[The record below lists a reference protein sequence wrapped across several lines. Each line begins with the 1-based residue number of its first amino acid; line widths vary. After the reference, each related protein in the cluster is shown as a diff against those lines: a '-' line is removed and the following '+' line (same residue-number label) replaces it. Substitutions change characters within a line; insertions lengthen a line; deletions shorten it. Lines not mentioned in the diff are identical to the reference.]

1 MLKTI
6 KEAFTDFSHLL
17 FPHNCIGCGTDIL
30 QNDAVLCAKCFE
42 ELPYTNFLQHPDNPI
57 EKIFYGR
64 IKTEHAGSLLYF
76 TKNSIVQSLVFAL
89 KYKGDKEAGF
99 FLGRLLGMELAQCG
113 RFDDIDAIVPLPLNE
128 KKEKK
133 RGYNQALV
141 IAEGMQM
148 EWEKPILKNAVIRKH
163 FTETQTKKG
172 RTARW
177 QNMEDVFEV
186 RNEEEV
192 SGKHLLVID
201 DVVTTGASLEAC
213 AAAIL
218 KAPDVK
224 ISFATVAYTI
234 L

>member
-6 KEAFTDFSHLL
+6 ASALNDFSHLL
-17 FPHNCIGCGTDIL
+17 FPHNCIGCGTDGL

-42 ELPYTNFLQHPDNPI
+42 DLPYTGFLQQPDNPI

-64 IKTEHAGSLLYF
+64 IKAEQAGSLLYF

-99 FLGRLLGMELAQCG
+99 FLGRLLGMELLQCG

-141 IAEGMQM
+141 IAEGIQH
-148 EWEKPILKNAVIRKH
+148 EWNKPILISTVIRKQ

-186 RNEEEV
+186 KDAHEIIE
-192 SGKHLLVID
+192 KHLLVID

-218 KAPDVK
+218 KTPGVK
-224 ISFATVAYTI
+224 ISFATVAYTV

>member
-6 KEAFTDFSHLL
+6 TSALNDFSHLL
-17 FPHNCIGCGTDIL
+17 FPHNCIGCGTDVL
-30 QNDAVLCAKCFE
+30 QNDAVLCAKCFD
-42 ELPYTNFLQHPDNPI
+42 ELPYTGFLQQPDNPV
-57 EKIFYGR
+57 EKIFFGR
-64 IKTEHAGSLLYF
+64 IKAEQAGSLLYF

-99 FLGRLLGMELAQCG
+99 FLGRLLGMELLQCR

-128 KKEKK
+128 KKEKM

-141 IAEGMQM
+141 IAEGMQR
-148 EWEKPILKNAVIRKH
+148 EWDKPILKNVIRKQ

-186 RNEEEV
+186 KNEHGIK
-192 SGKHLLVID
+192 GKHLLVID

-218 KAPDVK
+218 KTPGVK